1 MSAQMHAQ
9 ATYVRLENYT
19 KACEIIIFFVMKQTK
34 KPWMCSVL
42 LQALK
47 RRSEHSRSREI
58 LEYVLCFSHFFRA
71 LTASNVICN
80 RTGHN

>member
-9 ATYVRLENYT
+9 ATCVRLENYT

-42 LQALK
+42 LQ
-47 RRSEHSRSREI
+47 S
-58 LEYVLCFSHFFRA
+58 
-71 LTASNVICN
+71 T
-80 RTGHN
+80 

>member
-19 KACEIIIFFVMKQTK
+19 KACEIIFFVMKQTK

-42 LQALK
+42 LQ
-47 RRSEHSRSREI
+47 S
-58 LEYVLCFSHFFRA
+58 
-71 LTASNVICN
+71 T
-80 RTGHN
+80 

>member
-34 KPWMCSVL
+34 KPWMCSVHTP
-42 LQALK
+42 QVDPAEDNPKKK
-47 RRSEHSRSREI
+47 R
-58 LEYVLCFSHFFRA
+58 
-71 LTASNVICN
+71 TWP
-80 RTGHN
+80 